1 MEHKIMLT
9 NNQNLLSQRSISAG
23 QGLRG
28 QKESKASSSS
38 FSTPASALC
47 FTPEVIPGAYI
58 CPSCLPASRLVIPP
72 EGSSPPFHA
81 SFPFP
86 PHPRLWLQ
94 LDVWDPAG
102 RSALLG
108 GQDEWQ
114 GNPCCLPADCI
125 GSQGCACQMHVT
137 RHMQHLAVLPKN
149 LAGRVSS
156 SFNLFYYYY
165 FILFLITA

>member
-1 MEHKIMLT
+1 MLT
-9 NNQNLLSQRSISAG
+9 KDQNLLSQRSISAG

-38 FSTPASALC
+38 SSFSTPASALC
-47 FTPEVIPGAYI
+47 FTPEVIRGAYTG
-58 CPSCLPASRLVIPP
+58 PSCLPASRLGIPP
-72 EGSSPPFHA
+72 EGSSPLFHV
-81 SFPFP
+81 SLPFP
-86 PHPRLWLQ
+86 SQPPLWLQ

-102 RSALLG
+102 RTALLG

-125 GSQGCACQMHVT
+125 RSQGCACQMHIT
-137 RHMQHLAVLPKN
+137 RHMQHLAVLPRN